1 MSDDPGRRGPRSTTV
16 LLLLAAVAA
25 LVFTGLAALGTWQV
39 QRLFW
44 KLDLIERVDQRVH
57 APATDAPGPA
67 QWRQMDAT
75 TDEYRHV
82 QVRGVFHHDRE
93 TLVQASTVLG
103 SGFWVLTP
111 LQRIDGSW
119 LLINRGFVPP
129 EARDRAVRASTEPAG
144 QTTVTG
150 LLRLPEPVPYGGV
163 LRRNDPAA
171 GRWFSRDVSGIAQ
184 ARGLSGAVAPYFV
197 DADAASSSSL
207 RPSPDNGSSVWPVGG
222 LTVVSF
228 RNHHLVYAITWYALA
243 LMVAGAAWYVARAER
258 RLRRQASPLA

>member
-1 MSDDPGRRGPRSTTV
+1 MSDDPGRRGPRSAPV
-16 LLLLAAVAA
+16 LLLLAALAA
-25 LVFTGLAALGTWQV
+25 LVFTGFAALGTWQI

-67 QWRQMDAT
+67 QWRQLQPA

-82 QVRGVFHHDRE
+82 RLSGVFHHDRE

-111 LQRIDGSW
+111 LQRPDGSW
-119 LLINRGFVPP
+119 VLVNRGFVPP
-129 EARDRAVRASTEPAG
+129 EGRDRSARAATEPTG
-144 QTTVTG
+144 QTHLAG
-150 LLRLPEPVPYGGV
+150 LLRVSEPVPYGGF

-171 GRWFSRDVSGIAQ
+171 GRWFSRDVQGIAQ
-184 ARGLSGAVAPYFV
+184 ARGLSGPVAPYFI
-197 DADAASSSSL
+197 DADAASSSAL
-207 RPSPDNGSSVWPVGG
+207 RASPDHGPSAWPVGG

-228 RNHHLVYAITWYALA
+228 RNHHLVYAVTWYALA
-243 LMVAGAAWYVARAER
+243 LMVAGAAWYVARDER
-258 RLRRQASPLA
+258 RLRRLAPPLA